1 MELRDHWKIVIHH
14 KWFVLG
20 FTLFVGAA
28 AFFFSLYRPEVYKV
42 TLSFDVFAVNKTATD
57 EYQYGSYY
65 DLKAAEVF
73 TQNVMSWMMTPAV
86 VVDIYRAAD
95 VGYSIENIDRFT
107 NRFRGKQLGAQN
119 FTITYTDT
127 SRTNAE
133 KLAQGMTQVV
143 ENRSE
148 TILTS
153 ESGEA
158 IFSVQGNQPVIVKS
172 NFGSTTTT
180 LVGVI
185 VGLVLSII
193 LVYLHKYFVGE
204 GNQQSW
210 L

>member
-1 MELRDHWKIVIHH
+1 MELRDHWKVVIHH

-20 FTLFVGAA
+20 FALFVGAS

-42 TLSFDVFAVNKTATD
+42 TVSFDVFAVNKTATD

-73 TQNVMSWMMTPAV
+73 TQNVMSWMMTPSV
-86 VVDIYRAAD
+86 IIDIYRAAD
-95 VGYSIENIDRFT
+95 VGYTIDNIDKFT
-107 NRFRGKQLGAQN
+107 NRFHSKQLGAQN
-119 FTITYTDT
+119 FTVSYTDS

-133 KLAQGMTQVV
+133 KLADGMMQVV
-143 ENRSE
+143 SNRSE
-148 TILTS
+148 TILTN

-158 IFSVQGNQPVIVKS
+158 IFTVQGNEPVIVKS

-180 LVGVI
+180 AVGLI
-185 VGLVLSII
+185 VGFVLAII

-204 GNQQSW
+204 GDQSS
-210 L
+210 